1 MNDLSRLLLDVEDAL
16 ESIPELN
23 TVSIGVEAGIT
34 SKDVKAARIVLNSS
48 ELSQPQQ
55 FYDSGQLDI
64 LLFLDVKNDLRL
76 GWFESINLQY
86 SIREKLQGMLTYYS
100 TIYNSFADSPFFV
113 TTISFNL
120 SGVRNTLAGECVDP
134 LAGP

>member
-23 TVSIGVEAGIT
+23 TVGIGVEAGIT